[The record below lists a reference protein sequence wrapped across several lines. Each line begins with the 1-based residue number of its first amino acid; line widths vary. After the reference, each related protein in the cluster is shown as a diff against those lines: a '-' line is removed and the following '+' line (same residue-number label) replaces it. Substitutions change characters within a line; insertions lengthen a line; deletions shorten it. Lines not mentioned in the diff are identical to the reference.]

1 MLVLVFVLLLM
12 LMLVLMYL
20 CPDSCREEEC
30 GVVEE
35 AFGVFTRKQKVTM
48 LRHSRAHRGHTN

>member
-35 AFGVFTRKQKVTM
+35 AFGVFLPESKK
-48 LRHSRAHRGHTN
+48 